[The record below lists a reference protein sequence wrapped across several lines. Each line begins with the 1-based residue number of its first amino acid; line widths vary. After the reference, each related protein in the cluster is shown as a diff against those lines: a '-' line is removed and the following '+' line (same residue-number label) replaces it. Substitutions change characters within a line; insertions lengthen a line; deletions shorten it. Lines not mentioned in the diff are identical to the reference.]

1 MSVDKELVLK
11 ISNLSRLDIKDNDLD
26 IFIKN
31 FKEIVEYID
40 LLDSVSIDTKVNVDD
55 FNKDYSMRDDTEVV
69 KLTNDQVLLNA
80 NNKVDKFFSVKK
92 VIEDEE

>member
-11 ISNLSRLDIKDNDLD
+11 ISKLSKLDIKDNDLD

-40 LLDSVSIDTKVNVDD
+40 LLDSVNIDTKVNVDD

-80 NNKVDKFFSVKK
+80 NNKEDKFFSVKK

>member
-11 ISNLSRLDIKDNDLD
+11 ISNLSKLDIKGNDLD

-80 NNKVDKFFSVKK
+80 NNKEDKFFSVKK

>member
-11 ISNLSRLDIKDNDLD
+11 ISNLSKLDIKDNDLD

-31 FKEIVEYID
+31 FKEIIEYID

-80 NNKVDKFFSVKK
+80 NNKEDKFFSVKK

>member
-11 ISNLSRLDIKDNDLD
+11 ISNLSKLDIKDNDLD

-40 LLDSVSIDTKVNVDD
+40 LLDSVNIDTKVNVDD

-80 NNKVDKFFSVKK
+80 NNKEDKFFSVKK

>member
-11 ISNLSRLDIKDNDLD
+11 ISNLSKLDIKDNDLD

-80 NNKVDKFFSVKK
+80 NNKEDKFFSVKK

>member
-80 NNKVDKFFSVKK
+80 NNKEDKFFSVKK

>member
-11 ISNLSRLDIKDNDLD
+11 ISNLSKLDIKDNDLD

-55 FNKDYSMRDDTEVV
+55 FNKDYSMRDDTEVI

-80 NNKVDKFFSVKK
+80 NNKEDKFFSVKK

>member
-11 ISNLSRLDIKDNDLD
+11 ISKLSKLDIKDNDLD

-80 NNKVDKFFSVKK
+80 NNKEDKFFSVKK